1 MMIGRLYGSAAAM
14 AAAPKETAF
23 PVAAHFAAADR
34 CGIEGAGAIKP
45 YRATDVTSVPANGD
59 QLRCKAPSQDTM
71 LSRNNRATV
80 IMEGSDSPSATCPLL
95 IVNMPSPAQAAELSQ
110 PFSGRVLI

>member
-23 PVAAHFAAADR
+23 PVAAHFAAADH
-34 CGIEGAGAIKP
+34 CGIKRAGAIKP
-45 YRATDVTSVPANGD
+45 NRATDVTSVPANGGH
-59 QLRCKAPSQDTM
+59 LRCKAHSQDAM

-80 IMEGSDSPSATCPLL
+80 IREASDSPSATCPLL
-95 IVNMPSPAQAAELSQ
+95 IVNMPCQ